1 MALKRGSGITKDDL
15 QKNLYVPSPSW
26 QDQIL
31 YFIVTDRFMDGDSTN
46 NDQGTG
52 EYKKGDGGYW
62 NGGDIRGIT
71 QKINYLQELG
81 VTGI

>member
-1 MALKRGSGITKDDL
+1 MNFFFQSSLLFFSIILLSCGFKKGSGITKDDL

-62 NGGDIRGIT
+62 N
-71 QKINYLQELG
+71 
-81 VTGI
+81 